1 MDPLVRLAMWLQ
13 QAMVVCNGTLLS
25 LAAAV
30 ALVTYGV
37 APVPALW
44 GLWVVVAASFVVRL
58 RARQRPEVTSQRR
71 LDVELGLHAAVLSY
85 VAIEFTPKGV
95 AGPYQSLVY
104 AVLCATAVLGSK
116 VTVAATG
123 FLMVAME
130 LALGLY
136 ARRLPES
143 SMWAHLF
150 VLPVFG
156 LMNWAIFRGEIARVR
171 RASVDRVHTELSR
184 IREAARSYRLADAVR
199 GPVGDEWHV
208 SADPIDERL
217 IQSSVEQLHVS
228 LRLVLTLLRGTL
240 GLRTAALL
248 WRADNQL
255 YVREVSSECERLSL
269 GPFELDRGIVAAAF
283 TTEQVVWIPAT
294 KSAGRVPLYSIAQV
308 TGDVAVVPLFDGEMP
323 LGALVL
329 DALPT
334 RTLDPSCLHTLE
346 ETARFA
352 QRAVENERL
361 FLTVQRTKDEQ
372 AKLYRATNLLSKART
387 EAEVIQAGVE
397 SARAF
402 ARFDFAA
409 VTLYYQAQDSH
420 EICAVSG
427 LHADAL
433 VGKTFHSNQGLVS
446 MVVNNRHPL
455 PYRGEYFP
463 GKHQVFAPELEPPEL
478 GSLIVLPLYLH
489 DASLGALLL
498 GSNEEGTFGDD
509 VRPLLEVLAK
519 HVSVS
524 LANAR
529 MVKRLEDLATTDG
542 MTGLLNK
549 RALIEMAHLKI
560 RSAQRFAKPLSVI
573 VGDIDHFK
581 KVNDTYGHDIG
592 DVVIKGFGAILKR
605 TKRETD
611 AVGRFGGEEF
621 VLVCEETDATGARLL
636 AERIRTELEATT
648 FHTPQGPLQVT
659 CSLGVATFP
668 LAGHDWESLFKA
680 TDEAL
685 YVSKRKGRNRVT
697 VWTSGLTEGTWK
709 PPAVA

>member
-13 QAMVVCNGTLLS
+13 QAIVATAGTA
-25 LAAAV
+25 LALVGAAV
-30 ALVTYGV
+30 LVVHGV
-37 APVPALW
+37 AEPLVSW
-44 GLWVVVAASFVVRL
+44 GLWALLALSFVLRL
-58 RARQRPEVTSQRR
+58 RKRLQANVEHPRR
-71 LDVELGLHAAVLSY
+71 LDIELGLHAAVLSY
-85 VAIEFTPKGV
+85 VAIECMPQGI
-95 AGPYQSLVY
+95 AGPYHALAY
-104 AVLCATAVLGSK
+104 AALCATAVLGSRA
-116 VTVAATG
+116 TLAATG
-123 FLMVAME
+123 LLMVAIE
-130 LALGLY
+130 LALGLHS
-136 ARRLPES
+136 RRLPEA
-143 SMWAHLF
+143 SMWAHLM
-150 VLPVFG
+150 VLPVFAF
-156 LMNWAIFRGEIARVR
+156 MNWAIFRGEIARVR
-171 RASVDRVHTELSR
+171 RASVDRVHSELSR
-184 IREAARSYRLADAVR
+184 MREAARSYRLGDAVR

-208 SADPIDERL
+208 SEDPIDERL

-248 WRADNQL
+248 WRADQQL
-255 YVREVSSECERLSL
+255 YLREVSSECERLIS

-283 TTEQVVWIPAT
+283 TTEQVVWIPAS
-294 KSAGRVPLYSIAQV
+294 KSSGRIPLYAIDQP
-308 TGDVAVVPLFDGEMP
+308 TGDVAVLPLFDGETP
-323 LGALVL
+323 LGALLV
-329 DALPT
+329 DALPD
-334 RTLDPSCLHTLE
+334 RTLDVSCLHTLE
-346 ETARFA
+346 EAARFA

-409 VTLYYQAQDSH
+409 VTLYHQAADSH

-427 LHADAL
+427 AHADEL
-433 VGKTFHSNQGLVS
+433 VGKTFASNQGLVS
-446 MVVNNRHPL
+446 MVVANRHPL
-455 PYRGEYFP
+455 PYRGEYYP
-463 GKHQVFAPELEPPEL
+463 GKHQVFAAALEAPEL
-478 GSLIVLPLYLH
+478 GSLIVLPLYMH
-489 DASLGALLL
+489 DARLGALLL
-498 GSNEEGTFGDD
+498 GSHEEGTFGDD

-542 MTGLLNK
+542 LTGLLNK
-549 RALIEMAHLKI
+549 RALLEVAHLKI
-560 RSAQRFAKPLSVI
+560 RSSQRFAKPLSVI

-621 VLVCEETDATGARLL
+621 VLVCEETDSTGARLL
-636 AERIRTELEATT
+636 AERIRCELEATT

-668 LAGHDWESLFKA
+668 LAGQDWATLFKA

-685 YVSKRKGRNRVT
+685 YASKRKGRNRVS
-697 VWTSGLTEGTWK
+697 VWSAGVSDNSWK

>member
-1 MDPLVRLAMWLQ
+1 
-13 QAMVVCNGTLLS
+13 MVHIDIFKRRTK
-25 LAAAV
+25 
-30 ALVTYGV
+30 
-37 APVPALW
+37 
-44 GLWVVVAASFVVRL
+44 
-58 RARQRPEVTSQRR
+58 RQLYCHHQ
-71 LDVELGLHAAVLSY
+71 Y
-85 VAIEFTPKGV
+85 
-95 AGPYQSLVY
+95 
-104 AVLCATAVLGSK
+104 
-116 VTVAATG
+116 AATG
-123 FLMVAME
+123 ILMVAIE

-136 ARRLPES
+136 VRRLPEA
-143 SMWAHLF
+143 SMWAHLI

-156 LMNWAIFRGEIARVR
+156 AMNWVIFRGEIARVR
-171 RASVDRVHTELSR
+171 QASVDRVHSELSR
-184 IREAARSYRLADAVR
+184 IREAARSYRLGDAVR

-248 WRADNQL
+248 WRADQQL
-255 YVREVSSECERLSL
+255 YLREVSSECERLSS

-283 TTEQVVWIPAT
+283 TTEQVVWIPAS
-294 KSAGRVPLYSIAQV
+294 KSAGRIPLYSVEQT
-308 TGDVAVVPLFDGEMP
+308 TGDVAVLPLFDGETP

-329 DALPT
+329 DALPE
-334 RTLDPSCLHTLE
+334 RTLDASCLQTLE
-346 ETARFA
+346 EAARFA

-372 AKLYRATNLLSKART
+372 AKLYRATNLLAKART

-402 ARFDFAA
+402 TRFDFAA
-409 VTLYYQAQDSH
+409 VTLYHQASDSH

-427 LHADAL
+427 QHADAL
-433 VGKTFHSNQGLVS
+433 VGKSFGANQGLVS
-446 MVVNNRHPL
+446 MVVANRHPL
-455 PYRGEYFP
+455 PYRGEYYP
-463 GKHQVFAPELEPPEL
+463 GKHQVFAPDLEPPEL
-478 GSLIVLPLYLH
+478 GSLIVLPLYMH
-489 DASLGALLL
+489 DAQLGALLL
-498 GSNEEGTFGDD
+498 GSDEEGTFGDD

-542 MTGLLNK
+542 LTGLLNK

-560 RSAQRFAKPLSVI
+560 RSSQRFAKPLSVI

-621 VLVCEETDATGARLL
+621 VLVCEETDSTGARLL
-636 AERIRTELEATT
+636 AERIRAELEATT

-668 LAGHDWESLFKA
+668 LAGHDWTALFKA
-680 TDEAL
+680 TDDAL
-685 YVSKRKGRNRVT
+685 YVSKRKGRNRVS
-697 VWTSGLTEGTWK
+697 VWSAGLTEGTWK